1 MVKKFILIC
10 LTCCFLYINATPVFA
25 SAIVITVAEQATVQG
40 PVIVLGD
47 LAQIIGDDQERIQKL
62 RQVKIGSAPAPG
74 SSFSLTSQ
82 LLVMRLGS
90 IVNEQGI
97 VWNIPASVTVTT
109 GSQVVAAKTIAD
121 TASAVIKR
129 AIGSKVNE
137 ADISIALLTPLQ
149 DVILPLGSVTIS
161 VDLPYGIRYSTP
173 TIARVNI
180 SIDDKPTSQF
190 NTSFAIK
197 HYQSVVVAAKP
208 INGRQI
214 LQLADLRYERMDI
227 SRLGPG
233 YFTDINKVAGLMVRR
248 SLTVG
253 TIVNDNSL
261 EKPVVVK
268 SGSTVNLIA
277 RVGDIEVRAIGRA
290 LQNGAEGAVI
300 RVQNINSKKIVSAR
314 VLDDAAVQVL
324 TLNGG

>member
-1 MVKKFILIC
+1 MVKKFILIF
-10 LTCCFLYINATPVFA
+10 LTCFLYINAASVFA

-40 PVIVLGD
+40 PVIALGD
-47 LAQIIGDDQERIQKL
+47 LAQITGDDKDRIQIL
-62 RQVKIGSAPAPG
+62 RQVKLGSAPAPG
-74 SSFSLTSQ
+74 NSLFLTSQ
-82 LLVMRLGS
+82 LLVMRLGGV
-90 IVNEQGI
+90 VNEQGI

-121 TASAVIKR
+121 AASAVIKQT
-129 AIGSKVNE
+129 IGSKINE
-137 ADISIALLTPLQ
+137 ADMTLTLLTPLQ
-149 DVILPLGSVTIS
+149 DVVVPLGHIAIN
-161 VDLPYGIRYSTP
+161 VDLPYGIRYNTP

-180 SIDDKPTSQF
+180 STDGKPTSQF
-190 NTSFAIK
+190 NINFAIK

-208 INGRQI
+208 IVGRRI
-214 LQLADLRYERMDI
+214 LQSDDLRYERMDI

-233 YFTDINKVAGLMVRR
+233 YFTDINKVAGLMLRR
-248 SLTVG
+248 PLAAG

-268 SGSTVNLIA
+268 SGSMINLIA
-277 RVGDIEVRAIGRA
+277 RIGDIEVRTVGKA
-290 LQNGAEGAVI
+290 LQDGAEGAVI

-314 VLDDAAVQVL
+314 VLDDSAVQVL

>member
-1 MVKKFILIC
+1 MVKKFILIF
-10 LTCCFLYINATPVFA
+10 LTCFLYINVTPAFA

-40 PVIVLGD
+40 PVIALGD
-47 LAQIIGDDQERIQKL
+47 LAQITGDDQERIQSL
-62 RQVKIGSAPAPG
+62 RQVKLGSAPAPG
-74 SSFSLTSQ
+74 NSVSLTSQ
-82 LLVMRLGS
+82 LFVMRLGS
-90 IVNEQGI
+90 IINEQGI
-97 VWNIPASVTVTT
+97 VWNIPVSVTVTT

-121 TASAVIKR
+121 TASAVIKQT
-129 AIGSKVNE
+129 IGSKVNE
-137 ADISIALLTPLQ
+137 ADMTITLLTPLQ
-149 DVILPLGSVTIS
+149 DVIVPIGSAAIS
-161 VDLPYGIRYSTP
+161 VDLPYGIRYNTP

-180 SIDDKPTSQF
+180 STDGRPASQF
-190 NTSFAIK
+190 NINFAIK
-197 HYQSVVVAAKP
+197 HYQPVVVAAKP
-208 INGRQI
+208 IGGRQI
-214 LQLADLRYERMDI
+214 LQSDDLRYERMDI

-248 SLTVG
+248 PLTAG

-268 SGSTVNLIA
+268 NGSTVSLIA
-277 RVGDIEVRAIGRA
+277 RIGDIEVRTVGRA

-300 RVQNINSKKIVSAR
+300 RVQNVNSKKIVSAR

>member
-1 MVKKFILIC
+1 MVKKFILIL
-10 LTCCFLYINATPVFA
+10 LTCFLYINANFVFA

-40 PVIVLGD
+40 PVITLGD
-47 LAQIIGDDQERIQKL
+47 LAQITGDDTAHIQSL
-62 RQVKIGSAPAPG
+62 RQVKLGSAPAPG
-74 SSFSLTSQ
+74 NSLFLTSQ
-82 LLVMRLGS
+82 LLVMRLGGV
-90 IVNEQGI
+90 VNEQGI
-97 VWNIPASVTVTT
+97 VWNIPASITVTT

-121 TASAVIKR
+121 AASAVIKQT
-129 AIGSKVNE
+129 IGSKINE
-137 ADISIALLTPLQ
+137 ADMTVTLLSPLQ
-149 DVILPLGSVTIS
+149 DVVVPLGHIAIA

-180 SIDDKPTSQF
+180 STDSKPASQF
-190 NTSFAIK
+190 NVNFAIK
-197 HYQSVVVAAKP
+197 HYQPVVVAAKP
-208 INGRQI
+208 IGGRQI
-214 LQLADLRYERMDI
+214 LQPDDLRYERMDI

-233 YFTDINKVAGLMVRR
+233 YFTDINKVAGLMLRR
-248 SLTVG
+248 PLTAG

-268 SGSTVNLIA
+268 SGSTINLIA
-277 RVGDIEVRAIGRA
+277 RIGDIEVRTVGKA

-314 VLDDAAVQVL
+314 VLDDTAVQVL